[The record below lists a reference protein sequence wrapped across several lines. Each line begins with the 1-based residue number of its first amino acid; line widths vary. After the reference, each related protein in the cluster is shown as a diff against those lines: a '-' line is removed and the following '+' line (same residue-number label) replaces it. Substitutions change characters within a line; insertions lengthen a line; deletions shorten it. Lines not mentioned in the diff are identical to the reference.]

1 VTWRILHLD
10 LQAGLPRLE
19 AGRTAVYTVFWW
31 GSLPL
36 GARAFLPEELPL
48 RRDQLLTLAA
58 ELVAEQLACRVDTL
72 GGAARASFD
81 GRPLIEPSLAAVRE
95 FEGVADGMNDLAR
108 PAEGAA
114 ADLSVIVCT
123 RDRPEALASCLS
135 ALVSQRR
142 PPGEILVVDNSAG
155 RTAEPA
161 CRNFPQ
167 VGYVHEPRP
176 GLSRAR
182 NAGIAAST
190 RPLVAFTDDDVEVHS
205 GWAAEIVRAFD
216 SSEVNSVTG
225 LVVPAALD
233 TEAQRFFQFEMGGF
247 GARYVPIRFDGRFFA
262 ETLRYGAQVW
272 RVGAGAN
279 MAFRRSV
286 FDRVGAFD
294 ERLGAGAAGCSEDS
308 ELWYRILAAGGTCLY
323 EPRAVV
329 FHHHRA
335 EWVDLRRQMR
345 AYMRGHV
352 AALLVQNDR
361 HGHSGNLR
369 RIARQLPRYFRY
381 TAFDVLK
388 NGKSDRGRV
397 LVEEIRGWM
406 AGLVFAVRPR
416 WRANHPPAPPGT
428 ANAR

>member
-1 VTWRILHLD
+1 MTWRILHLD

-95 FEGVADGMNDLAR
+95 FEGVADAMNDLAR

-182 NAGIAAST
+182 NAGIAACMK
-190 RPLVAFTDDDVEVHS
+190 PLVRAGELRLSRRATDAPDP
-205 GWAAEIVRAFD
+205 
-216 SSEVNSVTG
+216 
-225 LVVPAALD
+225 L
-233 TEAQRFFQFEMGGF
+233 F
-247 GARYVPIRFDGRFFA
+247 GSDYVPRLARH
-262 ETLRYGAQVW
+262 LQVIT
-272 RVGAGAN
+272 GIT
-279 MAFRRSV
+279 
-286 FDRVGAFD
+286 
-294 ERLGAGAAGCSEDS
+294 S
-308 ELWYRILAAGGTCLY
+308 ELPADAA
-323 EPRAVV
+323 P
-329 FHHHRA
+329 
-335 EWVDLRRQMR
+335 Q
-345 AYMRGHV
+345 
-352 AALLVQNDR
+352 
-361 HGHSGNLR
+361 S
-369 RIARQLPRYFRY
+369 
-381 TAFDVLK
+381 
-388 NGKSDRGRV
+388 
-397 LVEEIRGWM
+397 
-406 AGLVFAVRPR
+406 VR
-416 WRANHPPAPPGT
+416 
-428 ANAR
+428 